1 MNSLFPKK
9 VRAIMWLIFALG
21 ILAAGAG
28 ISLQWDPLCYL
39 GILVMLGGVVFH
51 LIFYRCPHCG
61 KFLDRST
68 GDYCPYCGQRVNPE
82 EPPDD
87 K

>member
-1 MNSLFPKK
+1 MKKLVPKK
-9 VRAIMWLIFALG
+9 VRVLVFATFAVGFLIGGAAYCWKSTPLSVLAMAIILGALG
-21 ILAAGAG
+21 I
-28 ISLQWDPLCYL
+28 
-39 GILVMLGGVVFH
+39 H

-68 GDYCPYCGQRVNPE
+68 GGLLPLLRPADGPGR
-82 EPPDD
+82 PPQD

>member
-1 MNSLFPKK
+1 MKNLVPKK
-9 VRAIMWLIFALG
+9 VRAVVFATFAAGILAGGASYCWQSTPLAVLAMIIIMVALG
-21 ILAAGAG
+21 I
-28 ISLQWDPLCYL
+28 
-39 GILVMLGGVVFH
+39 H

-68 GDYCPYCGQRVNPE
+68 GDYCPYCGQRMTPE
-82 EPPDD
+82 DPPQD

>member
-1 MNSLFPKK
+1 M
-9 VRAIMWLIFALG
+9 IIFMVALG
-21 ILAAGAG
+21 I
-28 ISLQWDPLCYL
+28 
-39 GILVMLGGVVFH
+39 H

-68 GDYCPYCGQRVNPE
+68 GDYCPYCGQQMDPE
-82 EPPDD
+82 EPPQD

>member
-1 MNSLFPKK
+1 MKKLVPKK
-9 VRAIMWLIFALG
+9 VRVLVFATFAVGFLIGGAAYCWESIPLSVLAMAIILGALG
-21 ILAAGAG
+21 I
-28 ISLQWDPLCYL
+28 
-39 GILVMLGGVVFH
+39 H

-68 GDYCPYCGQRVNPE
+68 GDYCPYCGQRMDPE
-82 EPPDD
+82 DPPQD